1 MSVNHKC
8 ALYVEAREG
17 FPKTEVTRCCEA
29 PCGCWELYPGPQ
41 KGQQLLLS
49 TEPALC
55 LSL

>member
-1 MSVNHKC
+1 MSVNQKC